1 MNEIPIALFIG
12 MVFALF
18 ICMVI
23 SVWEIPRLSIITG
36 VIAVIL
42 SYTLSKIS
50 INGVLVKQFGDVTTA
65 DTVIT
70 DTVSITNLPMSY
82 LFLFIGILTFII
94 TVMNILN
101 EVRYNLEPDI
111 EAIDFE

>member
-1 MNEIPIALFIG
+1 MNEVPT
-12 MVFALF
+12 MLF
-18 ICMVI
+18 ICMVVVLFLCMVI
-23 SVWEIPRLSIITG
+23 SVLKFSLFSIIAG

-50 INGVLVKQFGDVTTA
+50 INGVLVQQFGDVTTS

-82 LFLFIGILTFII
+82 LFLFIGVI
-94 TVMNILN
+94 TLLITINNILV
-101 EVRYNLEPDI
+101 EVKYNLEPNL
-111 EAIDFE
+111 EGDFDL

>member
-18 ICMVI
+18 VCMVV
-23 SVWEIPRLSIITG
+23 SVLKIPQLNIITG
-36 VIAVIL
+36 IIAVIL

-50 INGVLVKQFGDVTTA
+50 INGVLVERFGDVTSS
-65 DTVIT
+65 DIVIT
-70 DTVSITNLPMSY
+70 DTVVITNLPMSY

-94 TVMNILN
+94 TTMNILN
-101 EVRYNLEPDI
+101 EIRSNLEPDI